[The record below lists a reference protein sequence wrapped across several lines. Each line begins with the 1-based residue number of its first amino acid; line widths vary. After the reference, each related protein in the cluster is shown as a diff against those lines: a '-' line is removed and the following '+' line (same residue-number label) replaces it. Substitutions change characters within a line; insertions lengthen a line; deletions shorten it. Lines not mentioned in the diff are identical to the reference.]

1 MPLSRISFI
10 MYLVHMNV
18 ENYILGLYPSNTSL
32 NVTTG
37 VSLYAVKLSTY
48 LPTYIYT
55 LYIFCK
61 LCFLQVLFEL
71 GIFGYSAILSSILY
85 ICIELPW
92 LNTEKFIFG
101 MILRPRN
108 QRKRIE

>member
-48 LPTYIYT
+48 PRTTIIYMDGRV
-55 LYIFCK
+55 IRVIIK
-61 LCFLQVLFEL
+61 
-71 GIFGYSAILSSILY
+71 
-85 ICIELPW
+85 P
-92 LNTEKFIFG
+92 
-101 MILRPRN
+101 RPN
-108 QRKRIE
+108 FDYFRKV

>member
-1 MPLSRISFI
+1 MCMVCFIDLLTYPYENGFENFLILSMIVIFPLSRSSRVI
-10 MYLVHMNV
+10 LVV
-18 ENYILGLYPSNTSL
+18 LD
-32 NVTTG
+32 
-37 VSLYAVKLSTY
+37 
-48 LPTYIYT
+48 LPTI
-55 LYIFCK
+55 IHI
-61 LCFLQVLFEL
+61 LCTCFANCVFFQVLFEL
-71 GIFGYSAILSSILY
+71 GIVGYSAILSSILY

>member
-37 VSLYAVKLSTY
+37 VSLYALLTLIICAYFANSVFYRFY
-48 LPTYIYT
+48 LN
-55 LYIFCK
+55 L
-61 LCFLQVLFEL
+61 V
-71 GIFGYSAILSSILY
+71 
-85 ICIELPW
+85 
-92 LNTEKFIFG
+92 
-101 MILRPRN
+101 
-108 QRKRIE
+108 